1 MTAPATANPRHRVVP
16 VPGSPA
22 LREREERL
30 ESLKLLAG
38 RLAHDFNNF
47 LVPILGYVS
56 LIKEDLG
63 ADSPA
68 QQHATALETAARK
81 TETMLDVV
89 LLATRPQR
97 RFRPKPTDLSALV
110 AAALDEWTGALPS
123 NARITVT
130 RKLAPCSLVLD
141 EAQWQSALQQLLRNA
156 RFALATGGNLEVTLQ
171 PQTLARPLAAELG
184 IASTEVVELVVRDAG
199 FGMAPEVLRRAFEPF
214 FSTRPK
220 NQGLGLGLTIVHSVV
235 RLHGG
240 QVVLE
245 SKEDSGTTVRIQIPI
260 AQPEVESPVAAGDK
274 SRVAPPSARRPQSSQ
289 VLLVDDDPL
298 VLEVIKA
305 CLQRA
310 QFEVQVAHDG
320 QEGLKLYKRHPRDW
334 ALIIT
339 DLAMPVMGGI
349 EMVLQIRQIDPGAEV
364 ILVSGDA
371 EASSEE
377 NLARLGLPLATLIKK
392 PFTLKG
398 LMEAIR
404 AHVDRHSTGS
414 VSRKPCN

>member
-1 MTAPATANPRHRVVP
+1 MPR
-16 VPGSPA
+16 SPT

-38 RLAHDFNNF
+38 QLAHDFNNF

-68 QQHATALETAARK
+68 QQYATALETSARK
-81 TETMLDVV
+81 TENMLDGV

-97 RFRPKPTDLSALV
+97 RFRPKLTDFRALV
-110 AAALDEWTGALPS
+110 ERELDDWTGALPS

-141 EAQWQSALQQLLRNA
+141 EAQWQDAVRQLLRNA
-156 RFALATGGNLEVTLQ
+156 RFALATGGNLEVALQ
-171 PQTLARPLAAELG
+171 PHNLTSELAAELG
-184 IASTEVVELVVRDAG
+184 MASTDGFQLVVRDDG
-199 FGMAPEVLRRAFEPF
+199 FGMAPEVVRRAFEPF

-245 SKEDSGTTVRIQIPI
+245 SKEDGGTTVNIQIPI
-260 AQPEVESPVAAGDK
+260 AQPEVELPVADGDQG
-274 SRVAPPSARRPQSSQ
+274 RVAPAPARRPAGSK

-310 QFEVQVAHDG
+310 QFDVHVAYDG
-320 QEGLKLYKRHPRDW
+320 QAGLKLYKKQPRDW

-349 EMVLQIRQIDPGAEV
+349 EMVQQIRQIDPGAEV
-364 ILVSGDA
+364 ILVSGDV
-371 EASSEE
+371 EASREE
-377 NLARLGLPLATLIKK
+377 NIARLGLPQATLIKK

-398 LMEAIR
+398 LMEAIKP
-404 AHVDRHSTGS
+404 HLDRHSTGS